1 MDTEEVLKEL
11 ASLPPD
17 ARREVHEFIARLK
30 ARRQRR
36 GPRVRRH
43 RALRLE
49 PFIGMWR
56 DRADMADSIA
66 WVRSSRRN
74 EWREPNA

>member
-1 MDTEEVLKEL
+1 MDTESVIKDL

-17 ARREVHEFIARLK
+17 ARREVHELIALLK

-36 GPRVRRH
+36 QPRVRRP
-43 RALRLE
+43 RALRVE

-56 DRADMADSIA
+56 DRADMADSVA

-74 EWREPNA
+74 EWRETDA